1 MWLNRSF
8 LVFWQ
13 VRQKQ
18 LAMDQLQY
26 ELTTQSRRATDELTA
41 LKQRANE
48 LELQLTQTRREAD
61 EYFRSGLERN
71 AEATSLGN
79 QVIWK
84 LKVLSRK
91 LLKVTLVY
99 GTIRDC
105 EFCHSPSPRPSSL
118 LFLQLID
125 VFAQGSRF
133 LKKLWYTVSLGE
145 YNRVI

>member
-1 MWLNRSF
+1 MMFNLEVTFCSKTSCSVLHKDVAF
-8 LVFWQ
+8 CLVFWQ

-41 LKQRANE
+41 LKKRANE

-79 QVIWK
+79 QVI
-84 LKVLSRK
+84 
-91 LLKVTLVY
+91 
-99 GTIRDC
+99 
-105 EFCHSPSPRPSSL
+105 
-118 LFLQLID
+118 
-125 VFAQGSRF
+125 
-133 LKKLWYTVSLGE
+133 
-145 YNRVI
+145 

>member
-41 LKQRANE
+41 LKKRANE

-79 QVIWK
+79 QVI
-84 LKVLSRK
+84 
-91 LLKVTLVY
+91 
-99 GTIRDC
+99 
-105 EFCHSPSPRPSSL
+105 
-118 LFLQLID
+118 
-125 VFAQGSRF
+125 
-133 LKKLWYTVSLGE
+133 
-145 YNRVI
+145 

>member
-26 ELTTQSRRATDELTA
+26 ELTTQNRRATDELTA

-79 QVIWK
+79 QVI
-84 LKVLSRK
+84 
-91 LLKVTLVY
+91 
-99 GTIRDC
+99 
-105 EFCHSPSPRPSSL
+105 
-118 LFLQLID
+118 
-125 VFAQGSRF
+125 
-133 LKKLWYTVSLGE
+133 
-145 YNRVI
+145 

>member
-8 LVFWQ
+8 LVFRQ

-48 LELQLTQTRREAD
+48 WELQLTQTRREAD

-79 QVIWK
+79 QVI
-84 LKVLSRK
+84 
-91 LLKVTLVY
+91 
-99 GTIRDC
+99 
-105 EFCHSPSPRPSSL
+105 
-118 LFLQLID
+118 
-125 VFAQGSRF
+125 
-133 LKKLWYTVSLGE
+133 
-145 YNRVI
+145 